1 MKKLFYTLGALL
13 LMASCTDDYKDWAS
27 PQVVNQPTV
36 ASFGNGSVAS
46 VSAIDLNTIAE
57 GQDSVQVCTITA
69 PAVSNS
75 AYSPVYVISFGDKV
89 FELDQQGRMA
99 VADLQ
104 QYLSDNYGR
113 NPNITRTLMA
123 TVQMWSSNG
132 TTSIKLAESD
142 PFEVN
147 AVAQAPYIDPNGY
160 YIVGNIDEW
169 KCVKVDEW
177 HLVNNGGD
185 VYENPIFNYM
195 LPAVE
200 GIETYEIKFIPAADF
215 KEDGNINTWDRA
227 LSAPKDVDEVAYSG
241 MFSYDNSGGNI
252 KFEAEEGAL
261 YYDITLDLLNGTYNV
276 APVSFESF
284 IYVPGNGQ
292 GWAPDKAAGLYSA
305 NNDGIYTG
313 YAYIDGDF
321 KFTKHRNWNDGE
333 YNWENFTTVPA
344 GWTQGG
350 GTNINCPEAG
360 VFYLTVD
367 VPNLTIEATKI
378 EYMGVTGEYCGWN
391 EGAEMTWNV
400 DDCCY
405 ELSNAAVTANGW
417 KFRANGLTDSTWA
430 INLGGNDSVEPSN
443 NIGDL
448 VGGGKNLGVV
458 GSTIKLYPLRNTSDK
473 IYCTVE

>member
-75 AYSPVYVISFGDKV
+75 AYSPVYVISFGDKT

-123 TVQMWSSNG
+123 TVQMWSSDG

-147 AVAQAPYIDPNGY
+147 AIAQAPYIDPNGY

-215 KEDGNINTWDRA
+215 KEDGGINTWDRA

-261 YYDITLDLLNGTYNV
+261 YYNITLDLLNGTYNV
-276 APVSFESF
+276 DPVSYKPF
-284 IYVPGNGQ
+284 IYFIGATD
-292 GWAPDKAAGLYSA
+292 GWSA
-305 NNDGIYTG
+305 SEQRLASPNCDGIYTG
-313 YAYIDGDF
+313 YCYVADPNEWGIAF
-321 KFTKHRNWNDGE
+321 KFQT
-333 YNWENFTTVPA
+333 
-344 GWTQGG
+344 
-350 GTNINCPEAG
+350 EAG
-360 VFYLTVD
+360 SWDNQINANTFETM
-367 VPNLTIEATKI
+367 E
-378 EYMGVTGEYCGWN
+378 GVTGTDNIEVTEEGVYYFEVNLVAASIKATKVETMGIIGDFNGW
-391 EGAEMTWNV
+391 GGDVEMTWNAE
-400 DDCCY
+400 DYCY
-405 ELSNAAVTANGW
+405 EATEVGVNANGW
-417 KFRANGLTDSTWA
+417 KFRVNNDWA
-430 INLGGNDSVEPSN
+430 INLGGNDEVKPSMV
-443 NIGDL
+443 IDDL
-448 VGGGKNLGVV
+448 VGGGQDLGVA
-458 GSTIKLYPLRNTSDK
+458 GSTIKLYPTRKTSDK